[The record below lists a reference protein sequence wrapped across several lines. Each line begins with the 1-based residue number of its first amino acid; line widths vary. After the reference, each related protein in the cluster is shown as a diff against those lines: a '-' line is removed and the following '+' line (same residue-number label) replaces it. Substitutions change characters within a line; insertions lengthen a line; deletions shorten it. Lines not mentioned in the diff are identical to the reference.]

1 MLEFLLAV
9 RPFQI
14 AMLQQDPTNPWNCF
28 TLEIHS
34 CNFLKNRL
42 VPKPSSVCPVV
53 PWITISLVKFFVTN
67 GFPDERYLSCIP
79 HSFSLYQKQSC
90 LRPAH
95 CSMFCGKKLVS
106 TFVSTYIPSLVTTAI
121 CFLDK

>member
-28 TLEIHS
+28 TLDIHS
-34 CNFLKNRL
+34 CNFLKKQL
-42 VPKPSSVCPVV
+42 VPKPSSVSPIV
-53 PWITISLVKFFVTN
+53 PWITISLVKFFITN

-79 HSFSLYQKQSC
+79 HSFSLYQRQSC

-95 CSMFCGKKLVS
+95 CSMFCGKKTCINFCINLYPLPCNNS
-106 TFVSTYIPSLVTTAI
+106 KMLS
-121 CFLDK
+121 